1 MLSVQLDPNCHPFL
15 FSARVMS
22 LVNKTDPDWVALGK
36 DAGSASL
43 ELAYKKSPS
52 FVSYLAL

>member
-1 MLSVQLDPNCHPFL
+1 
-15 FSARVMS
+15 MS

-43 ELAYKKSPS
+43 ELAYEKSPS